1 MPIPSTGLFFTDDL
15 SLILNPVA
23 NETAAWLTVVSGTN
37 PAGTIY
43 KWTGSAWAPTTGPGS
58 AAPNDATYITQTPN
72 AGLSNEQALNALTSG
87 LMKQASG
94 VVATAVAGVDYV
106 TPGGTG
112 GAVIVNAPLTG
123 DGSSGSHL
131 AIPAA
136 TSSVNGY
143 LTSADWATFNA
154 KQPAGSYLTGVTVD
168 APLSGA
174 GTSGSHL
181 SMPAATGSVN
191 GYLTSTDWTT
201 FNAKA
206 PIASPTFTGT
216 VTVPTLAMSIGA
228 DVAIDRVT
236 MAGTLTLTT
245 SSKRYQNLDP
255 DGSARN
261 VDLPTNAAGLA
272 FFIVNSGNGGETI
285 TVRNA
290 SAATVDTIDNGK
302 GLSVIADGTVWIS
315 AKATVVIV

>member
-1 MPIPSTGLFFTDDL
+1 
-15 SLILNPVA
+15 
-23 NETAAWLTVVSGTN
+23 
-37 PAGTIY
+37 
-43 KWTGSAWAPTTGPGS
+43 
-58 AAPNDATYITQTPN
+58 
-72 AGLSNEQALNALTSG
+72 
-87 LMKQASG
+87 
-94 VVATAVAGVDYV
+94 
-106 TPGGTG
+106 
-112 GAVIVNAPLTG
+112 
-123 DGSSGSHL
+123 
-131 AIPAA
+131 
-136 TSSVNGY
+136 
-143 LTSADWATFNA
+143 
-154 KQPAGSYLTGVTVD
+154 
-168 APLSGA
+168 
-174 GTSGSHL
+174 
-181 SMPAATGSVN
+181 MPAATGSVN